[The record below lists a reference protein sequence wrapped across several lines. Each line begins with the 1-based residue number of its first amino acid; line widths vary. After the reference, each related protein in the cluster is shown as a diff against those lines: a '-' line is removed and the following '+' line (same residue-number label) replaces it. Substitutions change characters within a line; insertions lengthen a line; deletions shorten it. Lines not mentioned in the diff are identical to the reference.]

1 MRNFNPNRSV
11 SRIMLEVWLATLP
24 GFIALIYVWGW
35 GHLIIALLAVSAA
48 MASEAFILALRR
60 RPVLP
65 RLQDGSAA
73 LTGWLL
79 ALCLP
84 SLAPWWIPVVGASLA
99 IILAKQL
106 FGGLGQN
113 PFNPAMVGYA
123 ICIVAFPLPMTLHW
137 VALPW
142 LDGMAANWALA
153 WQIILVG
160 QSPLPI
166 DAMTMATPLDLFN
179 QARLNPELTHW
190 REHNQAEPSFTHWV
204 WISLLYA
211 LGGLVLLWRGV
222 IRWPMPLSIVL
233 TTVVLT
239 LLLLPWADT
248 APLDLQ
254 LLSGSLM
261 LGAFFIA
268 TDPSSSPVHRRS
280 QILYGI
286 GIGFWLVVIRTWGGY
301 PVGFAFAVLLMNLA
315 VPLLDQL
322 QPKQATA

>member
-1 MRNFNPNRSV
+1 MRTLNPPRSV
-11 SRIMLEVWLATLP
+11 PQVMLTVWLATLP
-24 GFIALIYVWGW
+24 GFAALVYVWGW
-35 GHLIIALLAVSAA
+35 GHLIIAALAVSAA
-48 MASEAFILALRR
+48 LVSEAFVLAIRR
-60 RPVLP
+60 RPILP

-84 SLAPWWIPVVGASLA
+84 SLAPWWIPVVGASFA

-137 VALPW
+137 VALPE
-142 LDGMAANWALA
+142 LDGAHWTLA
-153 WQIILVG
+153 WHVILLG

-179 QARLNPELTHW
+179 QVRLHPELTDW
-190 REHNQAEPSFTHWV
+190 RVQAGATMQGWV
-204 WISLLYA
+204 WISLMYA
-211 LGGLVLLWRGV
+211 LGGLALLWRGV
-222 IRWPMPLSIVL
+222 IRWPIPLSIILSTTLL
-233 TTVVLT
+233 TG
-239 LLLLPWADT
+239 LLLPWANP

-268 TDPSSSPVHRRS
+268 TDPSSSPIHRRS
-280 QILYGI
+280 QIIYGV
-286 GIGFWLVVIRTWGGY
+286 GIGFWLVIIRTWGGY
-301 PVGFAFAVLLMNLA
+301 PDGFAFAVLLMNLA

-322 QPKQATA
+322 PRKESTA